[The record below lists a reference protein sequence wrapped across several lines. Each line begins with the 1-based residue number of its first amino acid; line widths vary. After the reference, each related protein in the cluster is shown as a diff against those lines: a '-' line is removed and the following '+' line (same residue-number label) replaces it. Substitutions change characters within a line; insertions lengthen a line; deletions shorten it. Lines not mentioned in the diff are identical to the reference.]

1 MKYGTCSCDPE
12 LMQNSR
18 KRFTIVGNPAR
29 HSKSPA
35 LFAAAYPARPCL
47 SYDINEPATV
57 GECLAV
63 LKSGYDGGN
72 VTAPFKEDMFRMA
85 DEVSET
91 AALICAVNTVTVT
104 EGKIKADNC
113 DHHGVT
119 GSFGEFGIS
128 PAGKSCLLLGIGG
141 AGKAAAYSVCK
152 AGGVLTIVNRTE
164 RKARD
169 FADRLG
175 CGFAST
181 GDLNRLAK
189 TSDIIINTLYGDIDL
204 VERDSLDSGKVILDA
219 SYIGSP
225 LMEKA
230 KDAGCTIIDGRYWLY
245 HQALYCFTL
254 FTGIEPDRK
263 AMRRLLTVDYELPA
277 GLRDVK

>member
-1 MKYGTCSCDPE
+1 
-12 LMQNSR
+12 MQNIT

-35 LFAAAYPARPCL
+35 LFAAAYPNRPYL
-47 SYDINEPATV
+47 TYDVNEPATAE
-57 GECLAV
+57 ECLAV

-85 DEVSET
+85 DELTET
-91 AALICAVNTVTVT
+91 AALIGAVNTVTAA
-104 EGKIKADNC
+104 EGKITADNC
-113 DHHGVT
+113 DHRGVA
-119 GSFGEFGIS
+119 GSFEEFGIS
-128 PAGKSCLLLGIGG
+128 LAGKSCLLLGIGG
-141 AGKAAAYSVCK
+141 AGKAAAYAVCK
-152 AGGVLTIVNRTE
+152 AGGALTIVNRTE

-169 FADRLG
+169 FADKLG

-189 TSDIIINTLYGDIDL
+189 TADIIINTLYGDIDP
-204 VERDSLDSGKVILDA
+204 VERNSLDSDKVILDA

-225 LMEKA
+225 LLEKA

-245 HQALYCFTL
+245 HQALYCFAL
-254 FTGIEPDRK
+254 FTGMEPDRK
-263 AMRRLLTVDYELPA
+263 AMKQLLIMNQLRITNYELRPD
-277 GLRDVK
+277 GKSDGS